1 MWIVVSAALA
11 RRPAVI
17 APFVTRP
24 NEKVL
29 DRKALGLAPATDA
42 STGLYLLKAA
52 EGKAD
57 GTLVLQGSEVG
68 YAFAEETLPLL
79 KEKGIDLNVYY
90 VASVELF
97 DLLPREEQERIFPA
111 HLAGE
116 ALGMTGFTLPTLYRW
131 VCSERGRRMSLHP
144 FKKGH
149 FLGSGQAN
157 MVLAEAELNGEGQ
170 MKAIMEY
177 LNK

>member
-1 MWIVVSAALA
+1 V
-11 RRPAVI
+11 
-17 APFVTRP
+17 
-24 NEKVL
+24 
-29 DRKALGLAPATDA
+29 
-42 STGLYLLKAA
+42 YLLKAA

-79 KEKGIDLNVYY
+79 RQRGIDLNVYY
-90 VASVELF
+90 VASAELF
-97 DLLPREEQERIFPA
+97 DLLPEEEQDRIFPA
-111 HLAGE
+111 RLAAE

-157 MVLAEAELNGEGQ
+157 MVMAEAELDGEGQ
-170 MKAIMEY
+170 IKAIEGY
-177 LNK
+177 LNR